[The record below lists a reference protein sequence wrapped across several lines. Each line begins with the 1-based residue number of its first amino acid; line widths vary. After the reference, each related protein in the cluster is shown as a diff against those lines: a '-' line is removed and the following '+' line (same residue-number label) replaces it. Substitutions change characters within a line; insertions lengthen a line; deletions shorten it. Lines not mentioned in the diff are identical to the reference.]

1 VTDAIPDRLA
11 SALAAID
18 VANAQD
24 PYLIDVGAGPE
35 PKELVHARMMTHWVT
50 TLDPDAGELQLVAAR
65 AHHYRRWTTPRA
77 DYPEGRAGY
86 LRWRTAARRRH
97 ASEVGELLA
106 GHGYG
111 PAEVDRVGAIIRK
124 EGLASDPAVQTHED
138 ALCLV
143 FLQTQLTSVA
153 GQLGHDA
160 TVEVL
165 AKSIRKMSP
174 SGRTAAGRLE
184 LDPTSAAL
192 LGEAAARVSADEAPG
207 S

>member
-1 VTDAIPDRLA
+1 LA

-18 VANAQD
+18 AANALD
-24 PYLIDVGAGPE
+24 PNVIDVGDGPE
-35 PKELVHARMMTHWVT
+35 PKELVHARMMTRWVT
-50 TLDPDAGELQLVAAR
+50 TLDPGAGELALVAAR
-65 AHHYRRWTTPRA
+65 AHHFRRWTSPRA
-77 DYPEGRAGY
+77 EYPEGRAGY

-97 ASEVGELLA
+97 ASEVGDLLA

-111 PAEVDRVGAIIRK
+111 PAEIDRIGAIIRK
-124 EGLASDPAVQTHED
+124 EGLATDPVVQTHED

-143 FLQTQLTSVA
+143 FLQTQLTPVA
-153 GQLGHDA
+153 GRLGHDP

-174 SGRTAAGRLE
+174 AGRAAAAGLE
-184 LDPTSAAL
+184 LDPTAAAV